1 MLILQRKAAESLVIN
16 GNIHITIQEI
26 TADRV
31 KIAIDAPREIS
42 IVRSELLEAA
52 SANQEATKTDI
63 ANLSALSG
71 LIKKQYT
78 EKLKSPQCRGFYYF
92 SHFIMPI
99 LPNEQVYRFL
109 FLSNVLPMTSM
120 LYHYETLLFQFQ
132 KHNIQTPLLC
142 YLYVDSMLT

>member
-1 MLILQRKAAESLVIN
+1 MLILQRKASESLVIN
-16 GNIHITIQEI
+16 DNIHITIQEI

-71 LIKKQYT
+71 LINKQNT
-78 EKLKSPQCRGFYYF
+78 EK
-92 SHFIMPI
+92 
-99 LPNEQVYRFL
+99 
-109 FLSNVLPMTSM
+109 
-120 LYHYETLLFQFQ
+120 
-132 KHNIQTPLLC
+132 
-142 YLYVDSMLT
+142 

>member
-1 MLILQRKAAESLVIN
+1 MLILQRKASESLVIN
-16 GNIHITIQEI
+16 DNIHITIQEI

-71 LIKKQYT
+71 LIK
-78 EKLKSPQCRGFYYF
+78 
-92 SHFIMPI
+92 
-99 LPNEQVYRFL
+99 
-109 FLSNVLPMTSM
+109 
-120 LYHYETLLFQFQ
+120 
-132 KHNIQTPLLC
+132 
-142 YLYVDSMLT
+142 

>member
-71 LIKKQYT
+71 LIRKQNT
-78 EKLKSPQCRGFYYF
+78 EK
-92 SHFIMPI
+92 
-99 LPNEQVYRFL
+99 
-109 FLSNVLPMTSM
+109 
-120 LYHYETLLFQFQ
+120 
-132 KHNIQTPLLC
+132 
-142 YLYVDSMLT
+142 

>member
-1 MLILQRKAAESLVIN
+1 MLILQRKASESLVIN
-16 GNIHITIQEI
+16 DNIRITIQEI

-71 LIKKQYT
+71 LIKKQNT
-78 EKLKSPQCRGFYYF
+78 EK
-92 SHFIMPI
+92 
-99 LPNEQVYRFL
+99 
-109 FLSNVLPMTSM
+109 
-120 LYHYETLLFQFQ
+120 
-132 KHNIQTPLLC
+132 
-142 YLYVDSMLT
+142 

>member
-1 MLILQRKAAESLVIN
+1 MLILQRKASESLVIN
-16 GNIHITIQEI
+16 DNIHITIQEI

-71 LIKKQYT
+71 LIKKQNP
-78 EKLKSPQCRGFYYF
+78 EK
-92 SHFIMPI
+92 
-99 LPNEQVYRFL
+99 
-109 FLSNVLPMTSM
+109 
-120 LYHYETLLFQFQ
+120 
-132 KHNIQTPLLC
+132 
-142 YLYVDSMLT
+142 

>member
-1 MLILQRKAAESLVIN
+1 MLILQRKASESLVIN

-71 LIKKQYT
+71 LIK
-78 EKLKSPQCRGFYYF
+78 R
-92 SHFIMPI
+92 IM
-99 LPNEQVYRFL
+99 
-109 FLSNVLPMTSM
+109 
-120 LYHYETLLFQFQ
+120 
-132 KHNIQTPLLC
+132 
-142 YLYVDSMLT
+142 

>member
-31 KIAIDAPREIS
+31 KIAIDAHREIS

-71 LIKKQYT
+71 LIKKQNT
-78 EKLKSPQCRGFYYF
+78 EK
-92 SHFIMPI
+92 
-99 LPNEQVYRFL
+99 
-109 FLSNVLPMTSM
+109 
-120 LYHYETLLFQFQ
+120 
-132 KHNIQTPLLC
+132 
-142 YLYVDSMLT
+142 

>member
-1 MLILQRKAAESLVIN
+1 MLILQRKASESLVIN

-52 SANQEATKTDI
+52 SVNQEATKTDI

-71 LIKKQYT
+71 IIKKQNT
-78 EKLKSPQCRGFYYF
+78 EK
-92 SHFIMPI
+92 
-99 LPNEQVYRFL
+99 
-109 FLSNVLPMTSM
+109 
-120 LYHYETLLFQFQ
+120 
-132 KHNIQTPLLC
+132 
-142 YLYVDSMLT
+142 

>member
-1 MLILQRKAAESLVIN
+1 MLILQRKASESLVIN
-16 GNIHITIQEI
+16 DNIHITIQEI

-71 LIKKQYT
+71 LIKKQNT
-78 EKLKSPQCRGFYYF
+78 EK
-92 SHFIMPI
+92 
-99 LPNEQVYRFL
+99 
-109 FLSNVLPMTSM
+109 
-120 LYHYETLLFQFQ
+120 
-132 KHNIQTPLLC
+132 
-142 YLYVDSMLT
+142 

>member
-1 MLILQRKAAESLVIN
+1 MLILQRKASESLVIN
-16 GNIHITIQEI
+16 DNIHITIQEI

-71 LIKKQYT
+71 IIKKQNT
-78 EKLKSPQCRGFYYF
+78 EK
-92 SHFIMPI
+92 
-99 LPNEQVYRFL
+99 
-109 FLSNVLPMTSM
+109 
-120 LYHYETLLFQFQ
+120 
-132 KHNIQTPLLC
+132 
-142 YLYVDSMLT
+142 

>member
-1 MLILQRKAAESLVIN
+1 MLILQRKASESLVIN
-16 GNIHITIQEI
+16 DNIHITIQEI

-71 LIKKQYT
+71 LIKKQNT
-78 EKLKSPQCRGFYYF
+78 
-92 SHFIMPI
+92 
-99 LPNEQVYRFL
+99 
-109 FLSNVLPMTSM
+109 
-120 LYHYETLLFQFQ
+120 Q
-132 KHNIQTPLLC
+132 K
-142 YLYVDSMLT
+142 